1 MSDAAVGLSSSRS
14 GPRQDLLY
22 KALIWFWFSVLAE
35 EFSLAQ
41 KLLSSLLFLL
51 SSFRGRTCPGCGAA
65 ALVQTK
71 EGSSAS
77 SRDRRLVLSA
87 PSLSFLQRFCDLWR
101 CSRVSELSANTSN
114 HLVLYCGPR
123 PPPSPPCKHTGH
135 AGTFTPAS
143 ILLVNG
149 VGQGVTLCVFSTSA
163 NLFIVCQLSTPSLR
177 VKRGR
182 LVPTVLAAKSCCSA
196 SVCSNRKLTKQVR
209 LFYTFMQSACRC
221 NRINRI
227 KMLIYAAN
235 ISTVTVS
242 RIF

>member
-1 MSDAAVGLSSSRS
+1 M
-14 GPRQDLLY
+14 
-22 KALIWFWFSVLAE
+22 
-35 EFSLAQ
+35 
-41 KLLSSLLFLL
+41 
-51 SSFRGRTCPGCGAA
+51 
-65 ALVQTK
+65 
-71 EGSSAS
+71 
-77 SRDRRLVLSA
+77 
-87 PSLSFLQRFCDLWR
+87 
-101 CSRVSELSANTSN
+101 
-114 HLVLYCGPR
+114 
-123 PPPSPPCKHTGH
+123 
-135 AGTFTPAS
+135 
-143 ILLVNG
+143 
-149 VGQGVTLCVFSTSA
+149 CVFSTSA
-163 NLFIVCQLSTPSLR
+163 DLFIVCQLSAPSLR